1 MEFLKDI
8 YLAPFYSSFLLSNFL
23 FFDFS
28 EGENVP
34 SRNPLQMQTAWEE
47 KHKGNFRKIYP
58 GPGSEKYDKFFNQN
72 LSSLFQDTAASR
84 AREEASRVQ
93 REESLVNTNLY

>member
-1 MEFLKDI
+1 
-8 YLAPFYSSFLLSNFL
+8 
-23 FFDFS
+23 
-28 EGENVP
+28 
-34 SRNPLQMQTAWEE
+34 MQTDWEE

-58 GPGSEKYDKFFNQN
+58 SQGSEIYDKFFNQN

-93 REESLVNTNLY
+93 REESMVYKNKNLFILVVSLL